1 MDFLTLAAEL
11 RSELV
16 ERRRDLHRHP
26 ELGYEEFRTAGIVAD
41 ELNRLGLEVQTG
53 VGKTGVVGILEGA
66 QDGPTVLVRAD
77 MDALPILEENTHDY
91 TSTVPGKMHACGH
104 DAHTTI
110 ALGVAKLLMAQRDQI
125 KGRIKFVFQ
134 PAEEGGGGARAMIAD
149 GVLGDPRPDVSV
161 GLHVW
166 ADMPVGVIGLTDGS
180 MMAGASLFRVVLT
193 GHGGHGA
200 MPHLTID
207 PVPVA
212 GLLISALNG
221 VVGRKVDALSGAV
234 LTVTS
239 VRTSSEAYNV
249 IPQSVELRGTLRTFE
264 HEVAQQLE
272 QRIREIST
280 ALASAHECRAEIE
293 VNHLTIPV
301 VNDAQ
306 VYQRVH
312 KVFTGFGDAVQI
324 QPVRTMASEDVS
336 FLMDDIP
343 GLYFFVG
350 AGNAERGITYG
361 HHHPRFDIDEDV
373 LPLSVALLSSAVA
386 EYILPEGR
394 GGA

>member
-11 RSELV
+11 RPELV

-26 ELGYEEFRTAGIVAD
+26 ELGYEELRTAGIVAE

-66 QDGPTVLVRAD
+66 QDGPTILVRAD
-77 MDALPILEENTHDY
+77 MDALPIQEENTVDY
-91 TSTVPGKMHACGH
+91 ASTTPGKMHACGH

-110 ALGVAKLLMAQRDQI
+110 ALGVAKLLTAQRDQI
-125 KGRIKFVFQ
+125 KGRVKFVFQ
-134 PAEEGGGGARAMIAD
+134 PAEEGGGGAQAMIAD
-149 GVLGDPRPDVSV
+149 GVLGDPHPDVSV

-166 ADMPVGVIGLTDGS
+166 ADMPVGVVGLTEGP
-180 MMAGASLFRVVLT
+180 MMSGASLFRVVLT

-207 PVPVA
+207 PVPVV
-212 GLLISALNG
+212 GLLIGALTALP
-221 VVGRKVDALSGAV
+221 GRKVDALSGAV

-239 VRTSSEAYNV
+239 VRTSSETYNV
-249 IPQSVELRGTLRTFE
+249 IPQSVELRGTFRTFE
-264 HEVAQQLE
+264 KDVAQLLE
-272 QRIREIST
+272 QRIREISSS
-280 ALASAHECRAEIE
+280 LAAAHECSAEIT

-301 VNDAQ
+301 VNDSQ
-306 VYQRVH
+306 VYHRLH
-312 KVFTGFGDAVQI
+312 SAFSRFGDKVQL

-336 FLMDDIP
+336 FLMNDIP
-343 GLYFFVG
+343 GAYFFVG

-361 HHHPRFDIDEDV
+361 HHHPRFDIDEDA
-373 LPLSVALLSSAVA
+373 LPLAVALLSSAVA
-386 EYILPEGR
+386 EYVLPEAR

>member
-1 MDFLTLAAEL
+1 
-11 RSELV
+11 
-16 ERRRDLHRHP
+16 
-26 ELGYEEFRTAGIVAD
+26 
-41 ELNRLGLEVQTG
+41 
-53 VGKTGVVGILEGA
+53 
-66 QDGPTVLVRAD
+66 

-249 IPQSVELRGTLRTFE
+249 IPQSVELRGTFRTFE